1 MISAWR
7 PEFLQCP
14 DMAETFDAVV
24 IGSGPNGMA
33 AAITLA
39 RAGKSVLLREGN
51 ATLGGSCR
59 SAELTLPG
67 FVHDICSTVQ
77 ALAVASPFMRSLPL
91 REHGLELVQ
100 PPAPYAQP
108 MDDGT
113 AAIAERSIHDTCAT
127 LGVDAHAYRKLMSP
141 LVRDWEKML
150 PALLAPPGPF
160 TRHPIAMMRFGLKAF
175 RSARSI
181 AESWFKGE
189 HAKALFAGAAAHAIL
204 PLEWAGTAAYGLV
217 LGTSAHAG
225 GWPVA
230 KGGTQKLTDALVSYF
245 RSLGGRIESGTPV
258 ESIDELPSAR
268 AILCDMTPRQLI
280 RIAGEKMPGGYRRRL
295 ERFVYGPGAHKVD
308 WALSGPIPWKNPS
321 VARAGTVHLGGTFDE
336 LANAERAPWEGRHAP
351 RPYVL
356 LVQASLFDPTRAPA
370 GKHTA
375 WAYCHVPNGS
385 TVDATESIEAQVERF
400 APGFRDL
407 ILARSVMSTG
417 DLERHNP
424 NLIGGDITGGAQF
437 LKQVLARPVAQLN
450 PYRTAVKGLYLCSAS
465 TPPGAGVHGMCGYH
479 AARTALRD
487 NF

>member
-1 MISAWR
+1 MVVQSR
-7 PEFLQCP
+7 R
-14 DMAETFDAVV
+14 MAERYDAIV

-39 RAGKSVLLREGN
+39 RAGKSVLVREGN

-67 FVHDICSTVQ
+67 FVHDVCSTVQ
-77 ALAVASPFMRSLPL
+77 ALTVASPFMRSLPL
-91 REHGLELVQ
+91 AQHGLELVQ
-100 PPAPYAQP
+100 PPAAYAQP
-108 MDDGT
+108 MDDGP
-113 AAIAERSIHDTCAT
+113 AAIAERSIDDTCAT
-127 LGVDAHAYRKLMSP
+127 LGVDAAAYRKLMSP

-160 TRHPIAMMRFGLKAF
+160 TRHPVAMMRFGLKAL

-181 AESWFKGE
+181 AEAWFKRE
-189 HAKALFAGAAAHAIL
+189 NAKALFAGAAAHAIL

-230 KGGTQKLTDALVSYF
+230 KGGSQRLTDALVAYF
-245 RSLGGRIESGTPV
+245 RSLGGTVQTNAPV
-258 ESIDELPSAR
+258 NSISELPPAR
-268 AILCDMTPRQLI
+268 AILCDVTPRQLV
-280 RIAGEKMPGGYRRRL
+280 RIAGEQMPGGYRRRL
-295 ERFVYGPGAHKVD
+295 ERFAYGPGAHKVD
-308 WALSGPIPWKNPS
+308 WALSGAIPWKDPA

-336 LANAERAPWEGRHAP
+336 LADAERAPWEGRHAE

-385 TVDATESIEAQVERF
+385 TLDVTDRIEAQVERF
-400 APGFRDL
+400 APGFREV
-407 ILARSVMSTG
+407 ILAKNVMATP

-424 NLIGGDITGGAQF
+424 NLVGGDITGGAQI
-437 LKQVLARPVAQLN
+437 LRQVLGRPVFALN
-450 PYRTAVKGLYLCSAS
+450 PYRTAMKGVYLCSAS
-465 TPPGAGVHGMCGYH
+465 TPPGGGVHGMCGYH
-479 AARTALRD
+479 AARTALKD
-487 NF
+487 LF